1 MSLINEALKK
11 AQRLRTEE
19 TTDSSSAVS
28 YTGTHPAKRSQ
39 AHAGNTMVLI
49 GSGALV
55 LIVLSVVF
63 TVYLVNRPAK
73 PAHSV
78 ATTPAPKA
86 SSESPSPAASESSA
100 PAIVAPKIIAPTT
113 TTAATEPLAPSSTSP
128 AVTAS
133 SPTPPVVA
141 SAVPA
146 TATPLAAVTPSAPPQ
161 PAPAPTAETSAATT
175 GPSAA
180 PTLAPGEPDERVA
193 AFVDAVRVT
202 GIRSSGAESRVLMNE
217 RVYRVNDVVERNLGV
232 RLIKAEVDSL
242 TFSDGRGV
250 TYVKHF

>member
-28 YTGTHPAKRSQ
+28 YSGAQTAKRGQ

-86 SSESPSPAASESSA
+86 RHESPSPAASESSA

-113 TTAATEPLAPSSTSP
+113 AATEPVAPSSTSA

-133 SPTPPVVA
+133 SATPPVVA
-141 SAVPA
+141 SAEPA
-146 TATPLAAVTPSAPPQ
+146 TATPPAAVTPSALPQ
-161 PAPAPTAETSAATT
+161 TAPAPTAATSATT
-175 GPSAA
+175 SAQSAA
-180 PTLAPGEPDERVA
+180 PALAPGEPDERVA